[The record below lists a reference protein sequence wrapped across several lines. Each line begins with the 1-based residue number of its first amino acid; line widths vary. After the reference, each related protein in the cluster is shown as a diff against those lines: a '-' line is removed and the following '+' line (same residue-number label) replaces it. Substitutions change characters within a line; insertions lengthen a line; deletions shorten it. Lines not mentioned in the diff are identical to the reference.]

1 MVYKINQIY
10 LLYLYIFLCL
20 CPFISTETLLSW
32 YPFFWFQC
40 YLGIPNPPNV
50 DSPLLCY
57 KADVLNI
64 QLSDQKVQILVN
76 TYTGGCFSNLLLCQ
90 NQLSFKNTEYISWFT
105 NTWNN
110 RIKSSSVSTVNS
122 ASTNTEKISWFTNT
136 SYRMMFLKSPS
147 VSTAISGSPKY
158 ATNRRGWKTRSPNVI
173 SKSHL

>member
-1 MVYKINQIY
+1 MIY

-40 YLGIPNPPNV
+40 YLGIPNPPKV
-50 DSPLLCY
+50 DSQSIILFY

-76 TYTGGCFSNLLLCQ
+76 TYIGGCFSNLLLCQ

-110 RIKSSSVSTVNS
+110 RIKSSSVSTANS
-122 ASTNTEKISWFTNT
+122 ASTNTEKHLLIHKYILQDDVSQISFCVN
-136 SYRMMFLKSPS
+136 
-147 VSTAISGSPKY
+147 G
-158 ATNRRGWKTRSPNVI
+158 
-173 SKSHL
+173 HLGFPQIRH